1 MNTGQFI
8 YTENGKFGK
17 IFGADDN
24 DALKILSNFIN
35 IQFITSDKR
44 GFRISKKRVNSDM
57 KFKIKFVT
65 NKNRINW
72 ISKNYDLKNTI
83 YMGDGIFDWILMKKV
98 FFSISCA
105 DSNTLTKKYSNYSTK
120 AKSGER
126 AVSEACLFII
136 KKFFLKKGDSIE
148 NILLRYLKN

>member
-1 MNTGQFI
+1 MYGVS
-8 YTENGKFGK
+8 
-17 IFGADDN
+17 
-24 DALKILSNFIN
+24 ALGSRGGNHTITMLKKQLNQVMEQLSCYEI
-35 IQFITSDKR
+35 
-44 GFRISKKRVNSDM
+44 
-57 KFKIKFVT
+57 
-65 NKNRINW
+65 
-72 ISKNYDLKNTI
+72 YDLKNTI

-98 FFSISCA
+98 LFSISCA